1 MKPFV
6 SLPFKL
12 LTLLIVMLLMTG
24 ALITRLWFVKIQD
37 DFEWQQ
43 LQKRRLAI
51 QQYTLL
57 HEIVRNRI
65 ETSLESYVELK
76 ATKGNHLSSIIT
88 GLNEEFDFLQLQ
100 WNMSDLWLLDDKFKT
115 LFAST
120 ALSSDV
126 VDMTAETIQQQAPVS
141 KIICHEEC
149 DLLLSLPVLT
159 NDGEIAYLAVSH
171 SMLEVLA
178 FLNQSTGADLA
189 IVTTNQGSFS
199 GQELVKELAILPP
212 LSPSLHQQMSNVI
225 NTAGDTLNMN
235 TLLTSGARIK
245 FNDIHYLANLVP
257 LNDGE
262 HNSFIFIVEDIS
274 SYVVNYQRIQN
285 VAFII
290 ALTLFIVLSALM
302 LLLTYRVRVR
312 MLKLARNLPLLAEH
326 DYKTFR
332 SNKPEESRWFID
344 EIDYLND
351 SAEKLSDELEF
362 LDKEIDQ
369 RTRELENIAMY
380 DLITGLPNRNMLNF
394 QLRKAFQTLQGDERF
409 VGLLFLDLDDFKKVN
424 DSRGHTIGDVLLQEV
439 SKRLKKAITSTDIVC
454 RFGGDEF
461 LVMVPSVENAAQLE
475 SLADHILQK
484 FREPIQLD
492 NSRFY
497 MSTSIGIS
505 MTNDR
510 DCSTED
516 LIRQADVAMYD
527 AKDKG
532 GAAYQVFDDNMY
544 QRVAKKVLLESE
556 VHEALKESHFF
567 FALQPQI
574 DINTGQLVGFEALLR
589 WKHPVRGM
597 IAPDDFIPV
606 LENSEHM
613 IVLGY
618 WGLKR
623 SFEILQNMAL
633 AGFGRQKIAVNMSAS
648 QFLDP
653 ELLPFLTN
661 LLEQYTVEPEQLEL
675 ELTERSLVVDFEK
688 TLSVMQQIR
697 ALGITFSIDDFGTGY
712 SSLSYLKKMPV
723 DIIKIDRSFITGM
736 MDNKADMQIVEST
749 VGMVRSLGMHV
760 IAEGVETRAQLRQLR
775 GYNCEMA
782 QGYLFS
788 KPIAESDLMDALSRD
803 WIEGVWSGIE
813 QSR

>member
-6 SLPFKL
+6 SLPFKML
-12 LTLLIVMLLMTG
+12 ALLITMLLMTG
-24 ALITRLWFVKIQD
+24 ALVTWLWVVKIQD
-37 DFEWQQ
+37 DFDWQQ
-43 LQKRRLAI
+43 LQKRQLVI
-51 QQYTLL
+51 QQYELL

-65 ETSLESYVELK
+65 ETSLESYVQLK
-76 ATKGNHLSSIIT
+76 IGDNGHLTSIVE
-88 GLNEEFDFLQLQ
+88 GLNTEFDFLQLQ
-100 WNMSDLWLLDDKFKT
+100 WNMSDLWLLDNKFGV

-120 ALSSDV
+120 EVSDDV
-126 VDMTAETIQQQAPVS
+126 TNLMAETIELQAPMS
-141 KIICHEEC
+141 RIICHVEC

-159 NDGEIAYLAVSH
+159 NDGEVVYLSVSH

-189 IVTTNQGSFS
+189 IVSTNQGSFS
-199 GQELVKELAILPP
+199 GKELVNDLVVLPP
-212 LSPSLHQQMSNVI
+212 LSPALREQMDSI
-225 NTAGDTLNMN
+225 IDAADGALNMN
-235 TLLTSGARIK
+235 TLLNFGARITHQ
-245 FNDIHYLANLVP
+245 DVHYLANVVP
-257 LNDGE
+257 LNRNEG
-262 HNSFIFIVEDIS
+262 NNFIFLVEDIS
-274 SYVVNYQRIQN
+274 TYVASHQRIQTI
-285 VAFII
+285 AFVI
-290 ALTLFIVLSALM
+290 ALTLFITLSVLM
-302 LLLTYRVRVR
+302 LLMTYKVRVR
-312 MLKLARNLPLLAEH
+312 MLRLARNLPLLAEH
-326 DYKTFR
+326 DYQAFR
-332 SNKPEESRWFID
+332 DNKPEPSRWLMD

-351 SAEKLSDELEF
+351 SAEKLTDELEF
-362 LDKEIDQ
+362 LDKEIEQ

-394 QLRKAFQTLQGDERF
+394 QLRKAFKSLNSNSDY

-424 DSRGHTIGDVLLQEV
+424 DSRGHSTGDTLLQEV
-439 SKRLKKAITSTDIVC
+439 SKRLKKAVSPTDIVC

-461 LVMVPSVENAAQLE
+461 LVMVPSVENAQQLK
-475 SLADHILQK
+475 SLASHILTK

-505 MTNDR
+505 MTNES

-532 GAAYQVFDDNMY
+532 GSAYEIFDNDMY
-544 QRVAKKVLLESE
+544 ERVAKKVLLESE
-556 VHEALKESHFF
+556 VREALEDEHFF

-574 DINTGQLVGFEALLR
+574 DINTGKLMGFEALLR

-623 SFEILQNMAL
+623 SFDILQNMAL

-653 ELLPFLTN
+653 ELLPFLKE
-661 LLEQYTVEPEQLEL
+661 LLDQYTVLPEQLEL
-675 ELTERSLVVDFEK
+675 ELTERSLVVDFDR
-688 TLSVMQQIR
+688 TLDVMKDIR
-697 ALGITFSIDDFGTGY
+697 ALGVTFSIDDFGTGY

-749 VGMVRSLGMHV
+749 VGMVRSLDMQV

-775 GYNCEMA
+775 GYECEMA

-788 KPIAESDLMDALSRD
+788 KPIAESDLLDVLAKD
-803 WIEGVWSGIE
+803 WKKGAWIGIDL
-813 QSR
+813 